1 MTENVLLSINKLRRQ
16 IPRHVTLVAVSKT
29 YPPEI
34 IMEAYRAGQRV
45 FGENR
50 AMEMIEKQAVLPN
63 DIEWHLIGHLQSN
76 KIKYIAPFVKVIH
89 SVDSLKLL
97 INIDKEA
104 QKHHRTIDCLLQFHI
119 GEELTKFGMDTT
131 EAEALLDAAEY
142 KTLTNIRITGV
153 MGMATF
159 TNDQQQIRAEFQR
172 LRAVFQHLKSRYFTN
187 CSHFKEI
194 SMGMSDDYPVAIEE
208 GATIVRIGS
217 AIFGRRKNDH
227 LIPLHADDAD
237 LTG

>member
-1 MTENVLLSINKLRRQ
+1 MNNFIFHSINKLRRQ
-16 IPRHVTLVAVSKT
+16 IPQHVTLVAVSKT
-29 YPPEI
+29 YPPDI

-50 AMEMIEKQAVLPN
+50 VMEMIEKHAVLPN

-76 KIKYIAPFVKVIH
+76 KVKYIASFVKLIH

-104 QKHHRTIDCLLQFHI
+104 QKHHRIIDCLLQFHI
-119 GEELTKFGMDTT
+119 GEETTKFGMDTT
-131 EAEALLDAAEY
+131 EAEALLNAAEY
-142 KTLTNIRITGV
+142 KTLKNTRIIGV

-159 TNDQQQIRAEFQR
+159 TDDQQQIRAEFQR
-172 LRAVFQHLKSRYFTN
+172 LHAVFQHLKSQYFPD
-187 CSHFKEI
+187 CPHFKEI
-194 SMGMSDDYPVAIEE
+194 SMGMSDDYLVAIEE

-217 AIFGRRKNDH
+217 AIFGGRSY
-227 LIPLHADDAD
+227 
-237 LTG
+237 T